1 MELSRRPA
9 PPSRSSLLRRI
20 RALEAQVEGLTAG
33 EATTVVEGTPQ
44 ERSEAAE
51 AAEVH
56 ELIASGRPLA
66 AARRYREIT
75 GVSEEEAGDAIRR
88 LGGDIAGDA

>member
-1 MELSRRPA
+1 MELSRRPV
-9 PPSRSSLLRRI
+9 PPSRSHLLRRI
-20 RALEAQVEGLTAG
+20 RALEAQVQTLTAG
-33 EATTVVEGTPQ
+33 GPSGAPGDED
-44 ERSEAAE
+44 AE

-75 GVSEEEAGDAIRR
+75 GVSEAEAGDAIRR
-88 LGGDIAGDA
+88 LGGDIGGDA

>member
-1 MELSRRPA
+1 MELSRRPV
-9 PPSRSSLLRRI
+9 PPSRSHLLRRI
-20 RALEAQVEGLTAG
+20 RALEAQVHSLTAG
-33 EATTVVEGTPQ
+33 GSGEPGDED
-44 ERSEAAE
+44 AE

-75 GVSEEEAGDAIRR
+75 GVSEAEAGDAIRR
-88 LGGDIAGDA
+88 LGGDIGGDA

>member
-1 MELSRRPA
+1 MELSRRPV
-9 PPSRSSLLRRI
+9 PPSRSHLLRRI
-20 RALEAQVEGLTAG
+20 RALEAQVQTLTAG
-33 EATTVVEGTPQ
+33 GAAGPGDED
-44 ERSEAAE
+44 AE

-75 GVSEEEAGDAIRR
+75 GVSDAEAGDAIRR
-88 LGGDIAGDA
+88 LGGDIGGDA

>member
-1 MELSRRPA
+1 VELSRRPV
-9 PPSRSSLLRRI
+9 PPSRSHLLRRI
-20 RALEAQVEGLTAG
+20 RALEAQVQTLTAG
-33 EATTVVEGTPQ
+33 G
-44 ERSEAAE
+44 AAEPGDEDPE

-75 GVSEEEAGDAIRR
+75 GVSEAEAGDAIRR

>member
-1 MELSRRPA
+1 VEPSRRPG
-9 PPSRSSLLRRI
+9 PPSRTSLLRRI
-20 RALEAQVEGLTAG
+20 RALEAQVQSLTAG
-33 EATTVVEGTPQ
+33 EASVATVGSREHG
-44 ERSEAAE
+44 E

-75 GVSEEEAGDAIRR
+75 GVSESEAGDAIRR
-88 LGGDIAGDA
+88 LGGDIGVDA

>member
-20 RALEAQVEGLTAG
+20 RALESQVQALTSGDESVA
-33 EATTVVEGTPQ
+33 VVGSREHG
-44 ERSEAAE
+44 E

-75 GVSEEEAGDAIRR
+75 GVSEAEAGDAIRR
-88 LGGDIAGDA
+88 LGGDIGGDA

>member
-20 RALEAQVEGLTAG
+20 RALESQVQSLTAG
-33 EATTVVEGTPQ
+33 EESG
-44 ERSEAAE
+44 AAVGSREHSE

-75 GVSEEEAGDAIRR
+75 GVSEAEAGDAIRR
-88 LGGDIAGDA
+88 LGGDIGGDA

>member
-20 RALEAQVEGLTAG
+20 RALESQVESLTAG
-33 EATTVVEGTPQ
+33 EAPVAVEGSQTHD
-44 ERSEAAE
+44 E